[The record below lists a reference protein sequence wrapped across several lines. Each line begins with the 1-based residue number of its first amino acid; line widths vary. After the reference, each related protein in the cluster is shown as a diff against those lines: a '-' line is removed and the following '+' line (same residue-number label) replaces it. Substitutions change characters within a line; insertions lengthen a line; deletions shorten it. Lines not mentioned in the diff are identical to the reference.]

1 MRYEDDSLTGLE
13 SHQRGGKPG
22 GAIYHMSV
30 RTGSRSKGNSARAS
44 AAYIE
49 RAEEYSLEPD
59 AAAELVYTESGHMPE
74 WADAEAGGV
83 AYWDAADLYERN
95 NGRLYKS
102 VEIALPLALDAD
114 QKRELAVG
122 FAHHLTDAEQLPYTL
137 AIHAGKGE
145 NPHCHLMIS
154 ERTNDDIE
162 RSPATWFKRYNAAEP
177 EAGGAQKST
186 ALKPKDWLLET
197 RAVWAEQTNQ
207 ALELAGHEIRIDH
220 RSLEAQGIDRLPGIH
235 LGPAAAALEQ
245 RGIQSERGNIQ
256 AAIEAANEL
265 HQTRIREK
273 GIEEHGI
280 ERQSESQPD
289 PTPNPRPAPT
299 PELEPDTRTAGRGD
313 HGIAD
318 RDRAVADRDRAVA
331 DRAAELTPP
340 ADGLAGGAHPPPRGV
355 VPDGATAGR
364 GASGKRGRGVETGEG
379 RGERL
384 YEPGDRRGPGLR
396 DPARLALE
404 RAISARTGAVFRPE
418 LAAAAGVGRGV
429 GGRRSRGADLHR
441 DRPRERGHSGV
452 EQSAGDSYDLS
463 PAMGHGNGGGAK
475 GNREASSRQDAPAV
489 NAAAV
494 AAAVAQLAAA
504 EAAVHQAEQQAAQQ
518 REWAV
523 QHLEQR
529 AAQKQ
534 AKEKALE
541 QKLEKARALERGKDK
556 ALAAVPAREA
566 PAKAARAVPE
576 QQRPGW
582 SVEKVAQDKA
592 LAVEISQIEDPQI
605 RAEAARLLSGI
616 KQEAEARQ
624 PSKELE
630 RGKDKGLELDPSD

>member
-22 GAIYHMSV
+22 GGKPGGAIYHLTV

-114 QKRELAVG
+114 QQRELAVG

-220 RSLEAQGIDRLPGIH
+220 RSLEAQGIDRSAGIH
-235 LGPAAAALEQ
+235 LGPVAAALER

-280 ERQSESQPD
+280 DRQIESQPS

-299 PELEPDTRTAGRGD
+299 PELEPDTRTAARRD
-313 HGIAD
+313 HGI
-318 RDRAVADRDRAVA
+318 ADRDRAVA

-541 QKLEKARALERGKDK
+541 QKLEKARAL
-556 ALAAVPAREA
+556 AAVPAREA
-566 PAKAARAVPE
+566 TAKAARAVPE

-592 LAVEISQIEDPQI
+592 LAAEISQIEDPQI
-605 RAEAARLLSGI
+605 RAKAERLLSGI
-616 KQEAEARQ
+616 KQQAEARQ
-624 PSKELE
+624 PRKELE
-630 RGKDKGLELDPSD
+630 RGKGEGPELELGD